1 MTRILRAT
9 LYVLCLCYIWILT
22 SIMNALKSIV
32 SSNLYLDLCV
42 SLLVKLASL
51 LVFKISLEV
60 LGQAQKW
67 EAEICGEI

>member
-1 MTRILRAT
+1 
-9 LYVLCLCYIWILT
+9 
-22 SIMNALKSIV
+22 MNALKSIV